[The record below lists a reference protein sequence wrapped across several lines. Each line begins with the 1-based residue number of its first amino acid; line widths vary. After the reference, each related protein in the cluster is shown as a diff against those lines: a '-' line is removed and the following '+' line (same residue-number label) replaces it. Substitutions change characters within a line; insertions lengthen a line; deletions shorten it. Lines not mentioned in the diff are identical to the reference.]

1 MYYEQHSQN
10 MSLTG
15 EPPKALNRGQK
26 LATVVGV
33 AGLGILTLSLFNL
46 NFPNRPIW
54 LTVSLMAITLGIVW
68 FAKAQYGNK
77 LKGIKNDGVMF
88 KSISSRGL
96 WGWVSGIALTSFYI
110 VLYFFPEY
118 LGLVQGGDNKGI
130 IALFD
135 PLSRAL
141 SGNAASQWFV
151 YGTLYT
157 VAILAFG
164 IKFIWKYRHNT
175 YEIIRTV
182 SVMFFQTAF
191 AFLIPEFMARLNG
204 KLPYYDLKN
213 IWPLN
218 YYNFERYRVNS
229 FIDAGDIGLAML
241 IFGILSIFVITPILT
256 YFYGKR
262 WYCSWVCGCG
272 GLA

>member
-96 WGWVSGIALTSFYI
+96 WGWVSGVT
-110 VLYFFPEY
+110 
-118 LGLVQGGDNKGI
+118 
-130 IALFD
+130 
-135 PLSRAL
+135 
-141 SGNAASQWFV
+141 
-151 YGTLYT
+151 
-157 VAILAFG
+157 
-164 IKFIWKYRHNT
+164 
-175 YEIIRTV
+175 
-182 SVMFFQTAF
+182 
-191 AFLIPEFMARLNG
+191 
-204 KLPYYDLKN
+204 
-213 IWPLN
+213 
-218 YYNFERYRVNS
+218 
-229 FIDAGDIGLAML
+229 
-241 IFGILSIFVITPILT
+241 
-256 YFYGKR
+256 
-262 WYCSWVCGCG
+262 CS
-272 GLA
+272 